1 MDTARRPWLIGPGS
15 DPHFPDPELADSDGL
30 LAVGGDLSA
39 ERLLMAYE
47 QGVFP
52 WYDKGLPPLWWSP
65 DPRAVLDDDELHISR
80 SMRREIRNTSL
91 TLTFDRAFRRVMY
104 ECGQQRENG
113 TWILEPMLEAYTH
126 LHNLGQ
132 AHSVEAW
139 EGEELA
145 GGLYGVHRG
154 GLFAAES
161 MFHRRT
167 NASKLV
173 LLSSVST
180 LFELGI
186 ELFDVQFL
194 TEHLETL
201 GAREIP
207 RAQYLRR
214 LARAR
219 SRAVDLSQLALEDPL
234 AHLRRRIGAP
244 LNKHQ

>member
-1 MDTARRPWLIGPGS
+1 
-15 DPHFPDPELADSDGL
+15 
-30 LAVGGDLSA
+30 
-39 ERLLMAYE
+39 
-47 QGVFP
+47 
-52 WYDKGLPPLWWSP
+52 
-65 DPRAVLDDDELHISR
+65 
-80 SMRREIRNTSL
+80 
-91 TLTFDRAFRRVMY
+91 
-104 ECGQQRENG
+104 
-113 TWILEPMLEAYTH
+113 MLEAYTH

>member
-1 MDTARRPWLIGPGS
+1 
-15 DPHFPDPELADSDGL
+15 
-30 LAVGGDLSA
+30 
-39 ERLLMAYE
+39 
-47 QGVFP
+47 
-52 WYDKGLPPLWWSP
+52 
-65 DPRAVLDDDELHISR
+65 
-80 SMRREIRNTSL
+80 
-91 TLTFDRAFRRVMY
+91 MY